1 MNDSLWYL
9 DYYDAPRLKTP
20 TFLML
25 PNELLAAICQQLKT
39 NRDVRQFSLVTQRM
53 RDVAQLALMR
63 PVKLPHHGIRKFV
76 QTMVDRPDLAKQ
88 VKEVDLGD
96 FGCENHSVQLGD
108 FDQGT
113 FMRCEQLV
121 TKLVGSE
128 LWSKLV
134 AAKAKDQND
143 PWGRHSSFYLAIL
156 TIIAPDLKT
165 LSTEPRPLGN
175 LSPRI
180 LVQLPTQ
187 SLWELQ
193 RPSPLF
199 QGLLL
204 ECLQNKLEQ
213 LTISATHSC
222 FKGIHMRNISFAGF
236 TQLKRVSL
244 PMQTLVCQGTYITNL
259 EAVLPPKLECLEI
272 QECNRFVHDLISKV
286 VGSLRE
292 DRFPGLHRL
301 KLYFQECLQSSL
313 VIICYGNN
321 NRIVGLPYLLT
332 EMTFKYNCKV
342 TAYTRS
348 RPSSEHEASDLLPEL
363 QAQALLSPA
372 EAWLAATKGQQFT
385 TAVARNKRGAPRAR
399 TKLERK
405 IVLKNHHV
413 PNALLCSPTF
423 DGAAWER
430 VVFFKGLAGTKA
442 EFNKKA
448 KKEDDKGKAKVTKD
462 TKSPGHQDKRRG
474 PTKT

>member
-1 MNDSLWYL
+1 MDESLWYL
-9 DYYDAPRLKTP
+9 DYYDAPRPKPP

-39 NRDVRQFSLVTQRM
+39 NRDVCQFSLVTQRM
-53 RDVAQLALMR
+53 RDVAQLALLK
-63 PVKLPHHGIRKFV
+63 PVRLPHHGIRKFA
-76 QTMVDRPDLAKQ
+76 QTMVDRPDLARQ

-96 FGCENHSVQLGD
+96 FGCENHAAQLGD
-108 FDQGT
+108 FDQESLG
-113 FMRCEQLV
+113 RCEELI
-121 TKLVGSE
+121 TKLVGAE
-128 LWSKLV
+128 QWGKLV
-134 AAKAKDQND
+134 LAKAKDKAD
-143 PWGRHSSFYLAIL
+143 SWGRHSSFYLAIL
-156 TIIAPDLKT
+156 TIIAPNLKT

-199 QGLLL
+199 QGPLL

-236 TQLKRVSL
+236 TKLKRLSL
-244 PMQTLVCQGTYITNL
+244 PMQTLVYKGSNITNL
-259 EAVLPPKLECLEI
+259 EAVLPPRLGCLEI

-286 VGSLRE
+286 VGSLRQ
-292 DRFPGLHRL
+292 DRLTSLRRL
-301 KLYFQECLQSSL
+301 NLYFQECLQSSL

-321 NRIVGLPYLLT
+321 DRVVGLPYLLE
-332 EMTFKYNCKV
+332 EMTLKYNCKV
-342 TAYTRS
+342 TAYTRG
-348 RPSSEHEASDLLPEL
+348 RPSSEHKASDLLPEL

-385 TAVARNKRGAPRAR
+385 TAVARNNRGAPRAR

-413 PNALLCSPTF
+413 PNTLLCSPTF
-423 DGAAWER
+423 DGSAWEK

-442 EFNKKA
+442 EFDKKA
-448 KKEDDKGKAKVTKD
+448 KKEGKAKGGKD
-462 TKSPGHQDKRRG
+462 GKPPRSPDHQDKRRG
-474 PTKT
+474 PTMI